1 MVIELDQSTF
11 KDKSRPMIIIIVLL
25 VVIELDQST
34 FKDKVDQHEIITE
47 IIE

>member
-1 MVIELDQSTF
+1 
-11 KDKSRPMIIIIVLL
+11 MIIIIVLL
-25 VVIELDQST
+25 VVIESDQST